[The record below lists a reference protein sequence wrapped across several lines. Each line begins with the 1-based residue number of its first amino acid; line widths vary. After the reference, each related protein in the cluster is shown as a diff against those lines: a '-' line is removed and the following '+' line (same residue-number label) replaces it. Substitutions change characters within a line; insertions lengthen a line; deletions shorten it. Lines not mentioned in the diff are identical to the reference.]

1 MTDLILTDNR
11 DGVLVVTLNR
21 PVKKNAINTQMWKD
35 LRDAFLAAAADDDVA
50 CVLLCGAGEHFC
62 SGVDLASFGDVE
74 TGQEHPFESAARA
87 VAEFDKPLVAA
98 AQGVSIGGGATVL
111 FHADIVYVGQS
122 LRMRLPF
129 ASLGLVPEWGSSYM
143 LQANIGAQR
152 AAELFYTAQ
161 WIDAEKALDCGIAA
175 AVLPDADLF
184 DHALAKARE
193 IAQWPVNSLREI
205 KRTLLNR
212 PRCSAR
218 PVHPRI
224 SRRLPPSWKN
234 ARRIFVSSR
243 NRPLPLAATG
253 WTARISFQPRAS
265 LSSPHRHRHAI
276 HHTGT

>member
-21 PVKKNAINTQMWKD
+21 PAKKNAINTQMWVG
-35 LRDAFLAAAADDDVA
+35 LRDTFRAAATDKDVV
-50 CVLLCGAGEHFC
+50 CVLLCGAGDNFC
-62 SGVDLASFGDVE
+62 SGVDLASFGDME
-74 TGQEHPFESAARA
+74 PGQEHPFESAARA

-129 ASLGLVPEWGSSYM
+129 ASLGLAPEWASSYM

-161 WIDAEKALDCGIAA
+161 WIDADKALDCGIAA

-184 DHALAKARE
+184 AHALAKARE

-205 KRTLLNR
+205 KRTLR
-212 PRCSAR
+212 M
-218 PVHPRI
+218 HH
-224 SRRLPPSWKN
+224 LP
-234 ARRIFVSSR
+234 AID
-243 NRPLPLAATG
+243 AAIIAEQAAMQRQAG
-253 WTARISFQPRAS
+253 SPENIEAITAFMEKRA
-265 LSSPHRHRHAI
+265 PNFRK
-276 HHTGT
+276 